1 MHEIALQNSLTPL
14 LMASKPEVRPAHYKR
29 AGEES
34 GPERCQT
41 RLNNSKML
49 VVYYQ
54 QRLESM
60 CGKGPWELDPDRT
73 ETLNWENLVL
83 SVPVVH
89 SSEILYSMCQLKT
102 S

>member
-1 MHEIALQNSLTPL
+1 
-14 LMASKPEVRPAHYKR
+14 MASKPEVRPAHSKR

-54 QRLESM
+54 QRLEST
-60 CGKGPWELDPDRT
+60 CGKGPWELHQDRT
-73 ETLNWENLVL
+73 ETLNWEKLVL
-83 SVPVVH
+83 YVPVVH
-89 SSEILYSMCQLKT
+89 SAEILYSMCQLKT